1 MMAAPGEDSPPIAAI
16 VARAFGCQD
25 ELAGVI
31 AARARLRDHP
41 ARATILRGE
50 APVEH
55 LHLMIEGHAR
65 MIATALEGRMAV
77 IEDYRQGD
85 LFGERGLFDP
95 LGLPHDVVA
104 VRASRTGAFANAEF
118 VGLMSR
124 YAAVALAVSRLLVAR
139 LNLAQ
144 RRLAEGTT
152 LSVRGRVCAELL
164 RLARAAPD
172 LTIAPAP
179 VLAQLALAVDSTRES
194 VSRTISLLERRGLI
208 RRTDQALT
216 VVAPHRLEELLY

>member
-1 MMAAPGEDSPPIAAI
+1 MTPEPGEDGLPIAAI
-16 VARAFGCQD
+16 VARAFGCKD
-25 ELAGVI
+25 ELAGII

-41 ARATILRGE
+41 ARTTILHGE
-50 APVEH
+50 QPAEQ

-65 MIATALEGRMAV
+65 MIATALEGRTAV
-77 IEDYRQGD
+77 IEDYRPGD

-95 LGLPHDVVA
+95 LALPHDVVA
-104 VRASRTGAFANAEF
+104 VRASRTGAFVSAEF
-118 VGLMSR
+118 VGLMGR

-144 RRLAEGTT
+144 RRHAEGTT

-164 RLARAAPD
+164 RLAHGAPD
-172 LTIAPAP
+172 LTITPAP

-194 VSRTISLLERRGLI
+194 VSRAISLLERRGLI

-216 VVAPHRLEELLY
+216 VIAPHRLEELVY

>member
-1 MMAAPGEDSPPIAAI
+1 MDAQRDEPDQLAAV
-16 VARAFGCQD
+16 VARAFACQAD
-25 ELAGVI
+25 LAAVI

-50 APVEH
+50 TAVERI
-55 LHLMIEGHAR
+55 HLMVEGHAR

-77 IEDYRQGD
+77 IEDYRPGD

-104 VRASRTGAFANAEF
+104 VRSSRTGAFANVDF
-118 VGLMSR
+118 VALMNS

-164 RLARAAPD
+164 RLARGAPD
-172 LTIAPAP
+172 LTITPAP
-179 VLAQLALAVDSTRES
+179 VLAQLALTVDSTRES
-194 VSRTISLLERRGLI
+194 VSRAIGLLERRGLI
-208 RRTDQALT
+208 RRTDQALV
-216 VVAPHRLEELLY
+216 VVAPHRLEELVY